1 MLAIRRR
8 NVPSVAAIQSEGD
21 LEVVLLHE
29 THSVLA
35 ELIGPELYS
44 VGGTAPEQSVLFH
57 TRSTFNLFLILA
69 VEIFAEGPRSA
80 CISQKFQNWSLL
92 KGLRWFCERYAG
104 EAKAVGLHEA
114 LSAIETWA
122 AKDVPFTFWCP
133 DVDKVSLLLKNEQLI
148 SFGANTA
155 KHHLFRLADLLGKL
169 ESLCINAGYSF
180 TPQQFPAVLASMT
193 EEVRSRLQYHSSY
206 LVELLGNVFF
216 ALNRLVIARF
226 EKNPTNRVTE
236 MNVPTGVTSDV
247 FRDLY
252 GSVMVFKR
260 YEDSRIRDY
269 TPVTTRYLRMR
280 Y

>member
-1 MLAIRRR
+1 M
-8 NVPSVAAIQSEGD
+8 PSVASIQSEGD

-57 TRSTFNLFLILA
+57 TRSTFNLFLILV

-80 CISQKFQNWSLL
+80 YINQKYQNWSLL
-92 KGLRWFCERYAG
+92 KGLRWFCERYTS
-104 EAKAVGLHEA
+104 EAESSGLHPA
-114 LSAIETWA
+114 LSALETWA
-122 AKDVPFTFWCP
+122 AKDVPFSFWCP
-133 DVDKVSLLLKNEQLI
+133 DVDKDVCFPLKNEQFI

-169 ESLCINAGYSF
+169 ESLCVNAGYNF
-180 TPQQFPAVLASMT
+180 TPQHYPAVLSSMT

-206 LVELLGNVFF
+206 LIELLGNVFF
-216 ALNRLVIARF
+216 ALNRLIIVRF

-236 MNVPTGVTSDV
+236 MNVPNGVTSDV

-280 Y
+280 GNRVE

>member
-1 MLAIRRR
+1 M
-8 NVPSVAAIQSEGD
+8 PSVAAIQSEGD

-57 TRSTFNLFLILA
+57 TRSTFNLFLILV

-80 CISQKFQNWSLL
+80 YINQKFQNWSLL
-92 KGLRWFCERYAG
+92 KGLRWFCDRYAC
-104 EAKAVGLHEA
+104 EAKSVGLHEA
-114 LSAIETWA
+114 LSAIETWS
-122 AKDVPFTFWCP
+122 AKDVPFSFWCP
-133 DVDKVSLLLKNEQLI
+133 DVDKNVSFPLKNEQLI

-169 ESLCINAGYSF
+169 ESLCVNAGYSF

-193 EEVRSRLQYHSSY
+193 EEVRNRLQHHSSY

-216 ALNRLVIARF
+216 ALNRLVISRF
-226 EKNPTNRVTE
+226 KQKPTNRVTE
-236 MNVPTGVTSDV
+236 MNVPAGVTSDV

-269 TPVTTRYLRMR
+269 TPVTTRSLRMR